1 MNDRVFGAVLNEQ
14 IGSAALGIGAD
25 VAVRDHIGDL
35 DDCCAVDA
43 VDAVRRGGIDR
54 AVKSCDREPGSVG
67 GDLRTCG
74 EMTAVEEIERGRRDE
89 VELFVRKRGN
99 VIDRADRSQSSHRG
113 RRRAVKSEQRKIDG
127 KSTPF
132 ERESAGGDTERGS
145 KYGQGV
151 KIIVKFRELRSGYP
165 QRVKR
170 VLFRTYAVCHIVK
183 RRDRLRAVHIGQAV
197 LGRVGDMPVVCGVKA
212 RPVGRDLDLRVHL
225 RGSGRRGAK
234 NRRRRRR
241 KHDSDRDRENSEMR
255 SSCHRSYYITRS
267 RDVQAF

>member
-1 MNDRVFGAVLNEQ
+1 
-14 IGSAALGIGAD
+14 
-25 VAVRDHIGDL
+25 
-35 DDCCAVDA
+35 
-43 VDAVRRGGIDR
+43 
-54 AVKSCDREPGSVG
+54 
-67 GDLRTCG
+67 
-74 EMTAVEEIERGRRDE
+74 MTAVEEIERGRRDE
-89 VELFVRKRGN
+89 VELFVRKSGN

-183 RRDRLRAVHIGQAV
+183 RRDRLRAVHIGQEENSVRGHRNAQSRAHKRLGTRVGTAQRRKVQHPV

-212 RPVGRDLDLRVHL
+212 RLVGRDLDLRVRL

-234 NRRRRRR
+234 NRRCRRR
-241 KHDSDRDRENSEMR
+241 KHDGDRDRENSEMR